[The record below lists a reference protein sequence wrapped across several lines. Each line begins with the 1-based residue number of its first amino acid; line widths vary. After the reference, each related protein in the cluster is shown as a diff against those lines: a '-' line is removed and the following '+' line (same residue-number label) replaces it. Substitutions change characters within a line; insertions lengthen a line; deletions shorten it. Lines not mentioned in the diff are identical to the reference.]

1 MGNSY
6 VSRHV
11 NVVLEALNT
20 SQFRNQ
26 FGKIYFI
33 NRKSCPSFDSTLES
47 QGLNSLCSGGKGL
60 MLKFLQQVKPD
71 LLLLLNRLDHVN
83 HFKSMFLSFENDT
96 VTQNLTEDLVKM
108 ANVSGKVIVIQP
120 HHTDAYYEFN
130 TANVLSHVL
139 ATNQTFPKSNIKRE
153 YIEEALAY
161 PWLRMQHAARRCHN
175 CYTMDVLNVY
185 CDPDRC
191 ATYDYRNKLAYFCD
205 AYHVTEHGAGK
216 ILPSLREKINQVMNQ

>member
-20 SQFRNQ
+20 SRFGNQ
-26 FGKIYFI
+26 FGKVYFI
-33 NRKSCPSFDSTLES
+33 NRKSCPSFDSTLGS
-47 QGLNSLCSGGKGL
+47 PSLKLLCSVGKGL

-71 LLLLLNRLDHVN
+71 LLLLLNRLDHVT

-108 ANVSGKVIVIQP
+108 ANVSRKVIVIQP
-120 HHTDAYYEFN
+120 HHTDANYAHD
-130 TANVLSHVL
+130 TPNVLSHVL
-139 ATNQTFPKSNIKRE
+139 ATNQTFPKPSIKRE

-161 PWLRMQHAARRCHN
+161 SWLRMQHAVRRCHN
-175 CYTMDVLNVY
+175 CYTMDVLNIY
-185 CDPDRC
+185 CDPERC
-191 ATYDYRNKLAYFCD
+191 ATYDYKNKLAYFCD
-205 AYHVTEHGAGK
+205 AYHVTEYGAGK